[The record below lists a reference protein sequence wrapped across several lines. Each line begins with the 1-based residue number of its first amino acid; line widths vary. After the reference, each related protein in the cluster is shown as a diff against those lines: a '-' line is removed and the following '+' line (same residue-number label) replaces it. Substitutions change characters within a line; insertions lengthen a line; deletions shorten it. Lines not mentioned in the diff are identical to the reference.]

1 MDCVLQPTKAAV
13 LAEIA
18 KHHGSG
24 FDSDPL
30 LRRAAKSGFYNT
42 SPMDLKSIAGDPD
55 NVAGNLL
62 TYLHAFSADVA
73 DIFDRFEMPAQIDRL
88 QKAGFVDRQTD
99 PSDRRAWLLYV
110 TPAGMDLL
118 GRLHT
123 TVDAVMEE
131 VLAGFSQA
139 ELDGFLPLLGRLRDN
154 LSNSE

>member
-1 MDCVLQPTKAAV
+1 MTGPQWRVLGTLRNQPGSTQAMLAAELEV
-13 LAEIA
+13 EAITT
-18 KHHGSG
+18 G
-24 FDSDPL
+24 
-30 LRRAAKSGFYNT
+30 R
-42 SPMDLKSIAGDPD
+42 M
-55 NVAGNLL
+55 
-62 TYLHAFSADVA
+62 
-73 DIFDRFEMPAQIDRL
+73 IDRL